1 MASPLFPNFN
11 ENQRQQQAAAAF
23 RSRIES
29 LAREAQSMSASGI
42 GYRDRARALSQ
53 MIRQAI
59 VGAGLHSTTER
70 YAAGGRLNSLWD
82 VMASAGQGPVG
93 QLVEALLRPHGRAIG
108 TPEQETAALLNL
120 AAELIRSHGGTV
132 ELPTWAEQVQRQRAA
147 DRVAENLAENP
158 LPEFDYRRQRQPD
171 TPTSTPSLP
180 DRDTRS
186 PAGRGDSDMIRVE
199 SSNVYAIGYRWNEQ
213 QPARGTLL
221 VRFWEKDSNG
231 KKSGPGSTYA
241 YYDVHPQVFHAFE
254 IAASKGKFV
263 WDRLRIRGT
272 VTGHQFAYRL
282 VGLGRS
288 GYVPRQATR
297 YGNKQYFIGRTVAA
311 GGGAQ
316 TFRSSLPDRRINTLQ
331 PQTAAHQQR
340 TGAGLPYRGQTG
352 APNRGT
358 PNRGR

>member
-1 MASPLFPNFN
+1 VASPLFPNFN
-11 ENQRQQQAAAAF
+11 EDQRQQQAAAAF

-29 LAREAQSMSASGI
+29 LAREARSMAASGI
-42 GYRDRARALSQ
+42 DYRDRARALSQ

-70 YAAGGRLNSLWD
+70 YAVGGRLRSLWD
-82 VMASAGQGPVG
+82 VMRTAGQGPVG

-108 TPEQETAALLNL
+108 TPEQEAAALLNL
-120 AAELIRSHGGTV
+120 AAELIRSHGGTAT
-132 ELPTWAEQVQRQRAA
+132 LPDWANQVQRQRAA
-147 DRVAENLAENP
+147 DRVAENVAEHTP
-158 LPEFDYRRQRQPD
+158 AEFDYRRQRQPD
-171 TPTSTPSLP
+171 TPTSTPALP
-180 DRDTRS
+180 DRETRS
-186 PAGRGDSDMIRVE
+186 PAGRGDSDMILVE

-213 QPARGTLL
+213 QPAQGTLL
-221 VRFWEKDSNG
+221 VRFWEKDDKG
-231 KKSGPGSTYA
+231 KKSGPGPTYA
-241 YYDVHPQVFHAFE
+241 YYNVHPQVFHAFE

-297 YGNKQYFIGRTVAA
+297 YGNKEYFIGRSVTA

-316 TFRSSLPDRRINTLQ
+316 TFRSSRPDQRVGTINPRTVQ
-331 PQTAAHQQR
+331 PN
-340 TGAGLPYRGQTG
+340 RGQSG

-358 PNRGR
+358 PNRGQ